1 MGIGEQKEEAGGRIA
16 REGEKVRACINA
28 MCARID

>member
-1 MGIGEQKEEAGGRIA
+1 MAIGEQKKEAGGRIA
-16 REGEKVRACINA
+16 REGDKLRACINA